1 MKKARWIS
9 HNAHY
14 SYFYAFSK
22 RSIFL
27 LWLWFPPSIPFVGK
41 LRQKSFCQCRGKYL
55 WGTEQIQLFFI
66 WKYTRQLP
74 KQFTFL
80 SIFIFSIR
88 SGHVRV
94 REGGSND
101 PFNQK
106 ILNAY
111 NFFLP
116 NAATLRFGGEQCACK
131 ELLKKHENQ
140 MVWTREH

>member
-1 MKKARWIS
+1 MVLCNTIFMLHNFQFNSSIFMQKKKYCLLTRIWRKQDEF
-9 HNAHY
+9 Y
-14 SYFYAFSK
+14 SRHITLFSFFSK

-80 SIFIFSIR
+80 SIFIFSIG

-94 REGGSND
+94 RGD
-101 PFNQK
+101 PMIHSIRKFK
-106 ILNAY
+106 R
-111 NFFLP
+111 FF
-116 NAATLRFGGEQCACK
+116 A
-131 ELLKKHENQ
+131 
-140 MVWTREH
+140 

>member
-80 SIFIFSIR
+80 SIFIFSIG

-94 REGGSND
+94 RGD
-101 PFNQK
+101 PMIHSIRKFWT
-106 ILNAY
+106 LTTS
-111 NFFLP
+111 LP
-116 NAATLRFGGEQCACK
+116 NAAILRFGGEQCTCK